1 MKTVCGGLGPL
12 PKFKV
17 QMSGSIGWSDLKER
31 VVRWETIAY
40 DTRKEAELAARA
52 LNPGEFAQGRL
63 RVVPVQM
70 DEDYDVYP
78 VAERT
83 REIPK
88 SSG

>member
-17 QMSGSIGWSDLKER
+17 QMIGAVGWSDLKEK
-31 VVRWETIAY
+31 VIRWETISY
-40 DTRKEAELAARA
+40 DTRKEAEAAA
-52 LNPGEFAQGRL
+52 KGLNPGEFAQGRL

-78 VAERT
+78 TAERMP
-83 REIPK
+83 IKP
-88 SSG
+88 

>member
-17 QMSGSIGWSDLKER
+17 QMVGAVGWSDLKER

-40 DTRKEAELAARA
+40 DTRKDAELAARA
-52 LNPGEFAQGRL
+52 LNPGEYTQGRI

-78 VAERT
+78 VAERKS
-83 REIPK
+83 ENPK